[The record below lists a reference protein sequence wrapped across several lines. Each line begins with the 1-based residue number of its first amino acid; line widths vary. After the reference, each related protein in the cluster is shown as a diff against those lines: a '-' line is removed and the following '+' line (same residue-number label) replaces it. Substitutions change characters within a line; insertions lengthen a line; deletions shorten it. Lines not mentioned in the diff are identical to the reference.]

1 MKTSTI
7 TKILIILL
15 FITNLI
21 FPNLSY
27 SKSIN
32 PSNWIPDT
40 YTQEEVKEIVDT
52 ASIVVSVIRVA
63 GVIVTV
69 IVLLALGIKYM
80 TGSVSEKAEYKKS
93 MIPYVVGAVI
103 FFGLSQ
109 ILSLVISVVTEL
121 AN

>member
-32 PSNWIPDT
+32 PSNWTPDT

-52 ASIVVSVIRVA
+52 ASIVVSVIRVV

>member
-32 PSNWIPDT
+32 PNEWTPDK
-40 YTQEEVKEIVDT
+40 YTQEDVKEIVDT

-93 MIPYVVGAVI
+93 MLPYVVGAVI

-109 ILSLVISVVTEL
+109 ILSLVISVATEL
-121 AN
+121 SN

>member
-32 PSNWIPDT
+32 PSDWTPDK
-40 YTQEEVKEIVDT
+40 YTQEDVKEIVDT
-52 ASIVVSVIRVA
+52 ASIVVSVIRVV